1 MINIK
6 NGQGGGQMK
15 LSKSVL
21 IAIIAVAAIG
31 CLNRTVQFVEL
42 CLILRQHSVHDGIS
56 RVVSDLTL
64 SFLAHSHHLFSVWS
78 IAGFDLTPR

>member
-64 SFLAHSHHLFSVWS
+64 SFLAHSHHLVSVLS
-78 IAGFDLTPR
+78 IAGYDFIPR